1 MIIILQLIILIIS
14 LVVQYFL
21 ILLGTKKAIETTIE
35 ETLKAIL
42 NEMRDRNKWDKK

>member
-1 MIIILQLIILIIS
+1 MIIFLQLIILIIS

-21 ILLGTKKAIETTIE
+21 IVFGTKKAIETTIE

-42 NEMRDRNKWDKK
+42 NEMRDRNK

>member
-1 MIIILQLIILIIS
+1 MIIILQIIILIIS

-21 ILLGTKKAIETTIE
+21 IVLGTKKAIETTIK

>member
-21 ILLGTKKAIETTIE
+21 IVLGTKRAIETTIE

-42 NEMRDRNKWDKK
+42 NEVRDRNKWEKK